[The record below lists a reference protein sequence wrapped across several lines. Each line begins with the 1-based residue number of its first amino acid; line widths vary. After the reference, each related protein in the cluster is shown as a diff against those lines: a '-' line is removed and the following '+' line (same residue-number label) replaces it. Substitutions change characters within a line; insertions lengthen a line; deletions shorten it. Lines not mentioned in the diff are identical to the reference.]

1 MDSIVSALVFAFV
14 RTKSTKDIYVPVIN
28 TVKQDLPLRTDV
40 SYLFAKLGLDVN
52 TLTFV
57 DEVISDS
64 RVPNFPMRVTQVLH
78 CLPRS
83 TFKQM
88 EMKNSS

>member
-57 DEVISDS
+57 DEVDFQTDGNEELVLVDHNRLSGSQEVRPNSDADC
-64 RVPNFPMRVTQVLH
+64 V
-78 CLPRS
+78 
-83 TFKQM
+83 
-88 EMKNSS
+88 